1 MALIKNNK
9 SKISVL
15 AWNDK
20 SELPDESHSVSDTWY
35 YFEYIKNILWLINNL
50 PLRFYVCKTEIKVK
64 IFRLSSAWVKISQIP
79 YANFET
85 TCGFIS
91 KFCIPLQFHER

>member
-20 SELPDESHSVSDTWY
+20 SELPDESHSVSDT
-35 YFEYIKNILWLINNL
+35 
-50 PLRFYVCKTEIKVK
+50 
-64 IFRLSSAWVKISQIP
+64 
-79 YANFET
+79 
-85 TCGFIS
+85 
-91 KFCIPLQFHER
+91 

>member
-20 SELPDESHSVSDTWY
+20 SELRDESHSVSDTWY

-50 PLRFYVCKTEIKVK
+50 PLRFYVYKTEI
-64 IFRLSSAWVKISQIP
+64 
-79 YANFET
+79 
-85 TCGFIS
+85 
-91 KFCIPLQFHER
+91 